1 MVVRRGSTVL
11 RREYAGCGF
20 IQTDFVASTGLDC
33 ITIRGGPLAIRK
45 VFGGGGDFQFAVIFF
60 HSMLIFFWSLD
71 LDGQ

>member
-45 VFGGGGDFQFAVIFF
+45 VFGGGDFQFAVIFF